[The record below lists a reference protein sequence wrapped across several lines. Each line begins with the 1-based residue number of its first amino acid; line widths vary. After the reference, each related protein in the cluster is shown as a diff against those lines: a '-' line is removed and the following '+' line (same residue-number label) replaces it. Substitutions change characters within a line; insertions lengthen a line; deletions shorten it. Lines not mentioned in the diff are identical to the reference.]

1 MSTNAPVILGK
12 AWQSVQ
18 VGQWSGSIQ
27 NVGNAPLV
35 GIVVATAAGVPAD
48 GEGGFS
54 ISSTI
59 VSISIGST
67 ETLYV
72 RACADVGAVVLG

>member
-1 MSTNAPVILGK
+1 MSTNTPVILGRS
-12 AWQSVQ
+12 WQSVQ

-35 GIVVATAAGVPAD
+35 GIVVVTAGGVPAE
-48 GEGGFS
+48 GEGGFA
-54 ISSTI
+54 IYSTA
-59 VSISIGST
+59 VSISIASN